1 MSCSFP
7 KAFYIALS
15 DERPSIDCLS
25 LFRLRVSSSYLVRS
39 DYMSSRSSSLKVLLF
54 AVVVHAA
61 LACNSPKIKQH
72 SPTTEIMINTF
83 SLPIIRR
90 YFYFKKKRKKKKK
103 TTLFTSTSDQKNK
116 EKNKRN
122 ACEKST
128 ISIKRCL

>member
-72 SPTTEIMINTF
+72 SPTTEIMISTF

-90 YFYFKKKRKKKKK
+90 YFYFKKKKKKKK
-103 TTLFTSTSDQKNK
+103 KKLRSSHQLQIRKIRKKIKEMLVKNQPF
-116 EKNKRN
+116 R
-122 ACEKST
+122 
-128 ISIKRCL
+128 